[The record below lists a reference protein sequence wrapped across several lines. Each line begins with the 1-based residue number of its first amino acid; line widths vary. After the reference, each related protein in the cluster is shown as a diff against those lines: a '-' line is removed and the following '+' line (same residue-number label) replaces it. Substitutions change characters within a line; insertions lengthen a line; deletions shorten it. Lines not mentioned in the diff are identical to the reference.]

1 MLLYLII
8 FVYYLFICSI
18 AFYFINKNYYHHY
31 RQRKLKSIGFKLI
44 INGLLGRINSIS
56 YRIGS
61 NLISRKYPGIKNK
74 NAELIKFLKFGSKI
88 NLTLESFAGYKIIL
102 LFLFF
107 IAGFFAGNNPAGS
120 IFTAAVAGL
129 SGYFIPDIILSVCS
143 NNKKMQIERDLPDI
157 IDLLAVAT
165 FSGQNIYNA
174 IKIVIS
180 KYNRSICLEL
190 SHFIEDIDIGTG
202 KLQAYENLIERSNS
216 YEFKNFIS
224 LLIQSE
230 KYGASINDILKR
242 KSDYIKFKS
251 YQDLE
256 RRIRRTSILIL
267 FPLVFLIL
275 PSFVLLV
282 GGPLIYS
289 IAGDFFVF

>member
-8 FVYYLFICSI
+8 FVYYLFICSV

-31 RQRKLKSIGFKLI
+31 RQSNLKSSGFKLI

-61 NLISRKYPGIKNK
+61 NLISRKYSGIKNK

-88 NLTLESFAGYKIIL
+88 NLTPESFAGYKIIL

-129 SGYFIPDIILSVCS
+129 SGYFIPDIMLSVCG

-157 IDLLAVAT
+157 IDLLVVAT

-180 KYNRSICLEL
+180 KYNGSICLEL

-256 RRIRRTSILIL
+256 RRVRRTSILIL

-289 IAGDFFVF
+289 IAGDFFAF

>member
-8 FVYYLFICSI
+8 FVYYLFICSV

-31 RQRKLKSIGFKLI
+31 RQRNLKSSGFKLI

-61 NLISRKYPGIKNK
+61 NLISRKYSGIKNK

-88 NLTLESFAGYKIIL
+88 NLTPESFAGYKIIL

-129 SGYFIPDIILSVCS
+129 SGYFIPDIMLSVCG

-157 IDLLAVAT
+157 IDLLVVAT

-180 KYNRSICLEL
+180 KYNGSICLEL

-256 RRIRRTSILIL
+256 RRVRRTSILIL

-289 IAGDFFVF
+289 IAGDFFAF